1 MKLASRPYGISS
13 GSYQNDSEMTNSPA
27 LTLLSQHACF
37 GGVQRFYQHDS
48 REIGLPMRFSVFL
61 PSQAR
66 IDRAGGRVPALL
78 YLAGLTCTEETFMTK
93 AGAQRK
99 AAELGLALIA
109 PDTSPR
115 GAGVTGE
122 VESWD
127 FGVGAGFY
135 LDATQ
140 APWSQHYR
148 MESYLTAELLP
159 LVAQALPVDA
169 QRLGIFG
176 HSMGGHGALTL
187 ALKHPGLFQS
197 VSAFAPIC
205 APTQCP
211 WGHKALAGYLGPDT
225 DSWAAHDASALMALR
240 RRAPYPAGILIDQGL
255 ADPFLATQLNPNQFE
270 AACAKAGQ
278 PLVLRRHV
286 GYDHG
291 YYFISTFMADHL
303 AHHAHTLLAV

>member
-1 MKLASRPYGISS
+1 
-13 GSYQNDSEMTNSPA
+13 MTHSPA

-61 PSQAR
+61 PPQASME
-66 IDRAGGRVPALL
+66 RAGGKVPALL
-78 YLAGLTCTEETFMTK
+78 YLAGLTCTEETFMVK
-93 AGAQRK
+93 AGAQRR

-115 GAGVTGE
+115 GAGVAGE
-122 VESWD
+122 AESWD

-140 APWSQHYR
+140 APWSTHYR
-148 MESYLTAELLP
+148 MESYLIAELLP
-159 LVAQALPVDA
+159 LVTQELPLNA
-169 QRLGIFG
+169 QRLGVFG

-205 APTQCP
+205 APAQCP
-211 WGHKALAGYLGPDT
+211 WGQKALAGYLGPDT
-225 DSWAAHDASALMALR
+225 DHWAMHDASALMAQR
-240 RRAPYPAGILIDQGL
+240 RTAPYPAGILIDQGL
-255 ADPFLATQLNPNQFE
+255 ADQFLPTQLNPQLLE

-278 PLVLRRHV
+278 ALMLRRHV

-303 AHHAHTLLAV
+303 AHHAQTLLAPLPAR